1 MKQIRN
7 FFEKPS
13 HKFQNP
19 SSKGDIE
26 KEGIES
32 IDVSLMES

>member
-7 FFEKPS
+7 FFEDPS

-19 SSKGDIE
+19 GSKGNIE

-32 IDVSLMES
+32 TDISLMES